1 MRPGSPQPS
10 TLNPPRFPVQFK
22 RAVPP
27 DKPVAA
33 RTVRGSRT
41 TLDDYRAYTAAVS
54 EGWNVAPAS
63 LAPRTTSRISISN
76 SNPGAH
82 K

>member
-1 MRPGSPQPS
+1 MRQGSPAPS
-10 TLNPPRFPVQFK
+10 TLTPPRFPAQFK
-22 RAVPP
+22 RAAPP
-27 DKPVAA
+27 DKRVAGSH
-33 RTVRGSRT
+33 VRGSRT

-63 LAPRTTSRISISN
+63 RAPRTGSRISISN

-82 K
+82 T

>member
-1 MRPGSPQPS
+1 MRQGSPQPS
-10 TLNPPRFPVQFK
+10 TLNPPRFPAQFK
-22 RAVPP
+22 RAAPP
-27 DKPVAA
+27 EKQVADG
-33 RTVRGSRT
+33 RVRGNRT

-63 LAPRTTSRISISN
+63 RAPRTSSCTLISN

-82 K
+82 T